1 MKKMKTALI
10 TSTIITSAILASTP
24 LFAQTTTT
32 TTTETATSTQQAA
45 PYGDNPNIFKVLTQK
60 AQTTVQNTA
69 ERVDHAAQ
77 KGITKVKPKVEN
89 AWEETKVFASEK
101 SVIAIEKTQ
110 NTAVKVNKKL
120 NETKDGLIGS
130 PKDQP
135 APIVSHPLSQSSTGV
150 ESAPVQQIL
159 PNQIQP
165 VQDNGSTKL

>member
-1 MKKMKTALI
+1 MKKMKTAL
-10 TSTIITSAILASTP
+10 ITSAILASTP
-24 LFAQTTTT
+24 LFAQTTT

-89 AWEETKVFASEK
+89 AWEETKDFASEK
-101 SVIAIEKTQ
+101 SVVAIEKTQ
-110 NTAVKVNKKL
+110 NAAVKVNKKL

-150 ESAPVQQIL
+150 EPVPVQQIL

-165 VQDNGSTKL
+165 VQDNASTKL

>member
-1 MKKMKTALI
+1 MKKMKAALI
-10 TSTIITSAILASTP
+10 TNTIITSAILASTP
-24 LFAQTTTT
+24 LFAQTTT

-60 AQTTVQNTA
+60 AQTAVQNTA

-89 AWEETKVFASEK
+89 AWEETKDFASEK
-101 SVIAIEKTQ
+101 SVVAIEKTQ
-110 NTAVKVNKKL
+110 NAAVKVNKKL

-150 ESAPVQQIL
+150 EPVPVQQIL

-165 VQDNGSTKL
+165 VQNNGSTKL

>member
-1 MKKMKTALI
+1 MKKMKAAL
-10 TSTIITSAILASTP
+10 ITSAILASTP

-32 TTTETATSTQQAA
+32 NTTETAAPAQHQAA

-89 AWEETKVFASEK
+89 AWEETKDFASEK

-110 NTAVKVNKKL
+110 NAAVKVNKKL

-150 ESAPVQQIL
+150 EPAPVQQIL

-165 VQDNGSTKL
+165 VQNNASTKL

>member
-1 MKKMKTALI
+1 MKKMKAAL
-10 TSTIITSAILASTP
+10 ITSAILASTP

-60 AQTTVQNTA
+60 AQTAVQNTA

-89 AWEETKVFASEK
+89 AWEETKDFASEK

-135 APIVSHPLSQSSTGV
+135 APIVSHPLSESST
-150 ESAPVQQIL
+150 PQQTTTPQL
-159 PNQIQP
+159 QP
-165 VQDNGSTKL
+165 QSGSGTATSYAVTDL

>member
-1 MKKMKTALI
+1 MKKMKAAL
-10 TSTIITSAILASTP
+10 ITSAILASTP
-24 LFAQTTTT
+24 LFAQTTT

-60 AQTTVQNTA
+60 AQTAVQNTA

-89 AWEETKVFASEK
+89 AWEETKDFASEK
-101 SVIAIEKTQ
+101 SVVAIEKTQ
-110 NTAVKVNKKL
+110 NAAVKVNKKL

-135 APIVSHPLSQSSTGV
+135 APIVSHPLSESST
-150 ESAPVQQIL
+150 PQQTTTPQL
-159 PNQIQP
+159 QP
-165 VQDNGSTKL
+165 QSGSGTATSYAVTDL

>member
-1 MKKMKTALI
+1 MKKMKAAL
-10 TSTIITSAILASTP
+10 ITSAILASTP

-32 TTTETATSTQQAA
+32 TTETATPAQHQAA

-60 AQTTVQNTA
+60 AQTAVQNTA

-89 AWEETKVFASEK
+89 AWEETKDFASEK
-101 SVIAIEKTQ
+101 SVVAIEKTQ
-110 NTAVKVNKKL
+110 NAAVKVNKKL

-135 APIVSHPLSQSSTGV
+135 APIVSHPLSESST
-150 ESAPVQQIL
+150 PQHTTTPQL
-159 PNQIQP
+159 QP
-165 VQDNGSTKL
+165 QSGSGTATSYAVTDL